1 MNVILDLDEVH
12 AVLARVS
19 GRVIDEAGLSEAACD
34 AIRAW
39 RIDHDHGTQAL
50 DEFVV
55 GFNEAVG
62 NRIDER
68 TSRRLRLRGG
78 VVVSLKDTVK
88 R

>member
-1 MNVILDLDEVH
+1 VETGPVALPVVEYASGDAASRKP
-12 AVLARVS
+12 AVLLQGDHA
-19 GRVIDEAGLSEAACD
+19 
-34 AIRAW
+34 AIRRW
-39 RIDHDHGTQAL
+39 RLDHDHGTQAL

-55 GFNEAVG
+55 GFNEALG
-62 NRIDER
+62 NHIDER